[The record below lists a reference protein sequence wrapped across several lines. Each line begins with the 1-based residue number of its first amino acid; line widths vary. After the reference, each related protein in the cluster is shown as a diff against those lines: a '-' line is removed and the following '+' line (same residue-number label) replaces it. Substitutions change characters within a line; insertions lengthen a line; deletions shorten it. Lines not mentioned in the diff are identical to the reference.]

1 MTDTIQISVLQSEDK
16 GFSDATVAIL
26 DEAAHSLGKPFGGET
41 VQVRAEDGEGRMLGG
56 LVGSGVQGWLSV
68 KLLAVSEHA
77 RNLGVGAKLLSRA
90 EDLARAKGFVGIYL
104 DTFDFQ
110 APRFYVREGFTEIGR
125 LPSIDGQ
132 PQRIWFVKTFDNSGS
147 AP

>member
-1 MTDTIQISVLQSEDK
+1 MTDTIQISVVAGEDK
-16 GFSDATVAIL
+16 DFYDATVAIL
-26 DEAAHSLGKPFGGET
+26 DEAARGLEKPFDGET
-41 VQVRAEDGEGRMLGG
+41 VQLRAEDGDGRLLGG
-56 LVGSGVQGWLSV
+56 LVGSEIQGWFYV
-68 KLLAVSEHA
+68 KLLAVAAHV

-90 EDLARAKGFVGIYL
+90 EDMARAKGFVGIYL

-110 APRFYVREGFTEIGR
+110 APRFYLREGFIEIGR
-125 LPSIDGQ
+125 LPSIDGK